1 MVQVVYLDIEKNHLR
16 KEEDYKNE
24 DKIKWWKVPVECL
37 DIEKRNQI
45 KEEDYKTFI
54 KSFDKKYYLLL

>member
-1 MVQVVYLDIEKNHLR
+1 M
-16 KEEDYKNE
+16 
-24 DKIKWWKVPVECL
+24 VPVECL